1 MAMEGGAAPQSP
13 VADTPAKGPD
23 RRQILGGALVLGVLG
38 GTPLAI
44 WDRARAAQGDGATA
58 SEKLLLTRLADLVI
72 PNTDTAGAVVAG
84 VPTFVETA
92 LIHGLE
98 ETALETG
105 GDRKRGGLVLLDV
118 VSRDLNRRGHGD
130 FVSLAPDRQFAV
142 LEAYD
147 AQAFEADEKDH
158 PWRKIKG
165 LILTGY
171 YTSEIG
177 ASRELQYEL
186 VPGRWEPNL
195 PLPAENRSWS
205 SDWTA
210 VDFG

>member
-1 MAMEGGAAPQSP
+1 MAVEGGIVSRSLEGDP
-13 VADTPAKGPD
+13 PASGPD
-23 RRQILGGALVLGVLG
+23 RRQILGGALVLGVLA

-44 WDRARAAQGDGATA
+44 WSKTREAQGDGATA
-58 SEKLLLTRLADLVI
+58 AEKLLLTRLADLVV

-84 VPTFVETA
+84 VPAFVETA

-98 ETALETG
+98 DTAPETG
-105 GDRKRGGLVLLDV
+105 GDGKRGGLALLDA
-118 VSRDLNRRGHGD
+118 VSHDLDRRGHGD

-147 AQAFEADEKDH
+147 AEAFGADAKDH

-171 YTSEIG
+171 YTSEVG

-195 PLPAENRSWS
+195 PLPADNRSWS

>member
-1 MAMEGGAAPQSP
+1 MAAQGGNVSQSP
-13 VADTPAKGPD
+13 VEDSPAGGPD
-23 RRQILGGALVLGVLG
+23 RRQILGGALVLGVLA

-44 WDRARAAQGDGATA
+44 WDRARAAQGDGAAA
-58 SEKLLLTRLADLVI
+58 SEKLLLTRLADLVV

-84 VPTFVETA
+84 VPAFVEMA

-98 ETALETG
+98 DTASNAG
-105 GDRKRGGLVLLDV
+105 GDRKRGGLVLLDA
-118 VSRDLNRRGHGD
+118 VSHDLNRLGRGD
-130 FVSLAPDRQFAV
+130 FLSLAKDRQFAV

-147 AQAFEADEKDH
+147 ADAFGADAKDH
-158 PWRKIKG
+158 PWRKIKA

-195 PLPAENRSWS
+195 PLPADNRSWS